1 MRLRATRR
9 VSAEDY
15 EALLDLLAQVIA
27 EALVEADAHEAD
39 QEKAPAL
46 RPGLSLDALAGANNK
61 ENV

>member
-1 MRLRATRR
+1 M
-9 VSAEDY
+9 SAEDY
-15 EALLDLLAQVIA
+15 EALLDLLADVIA
-27 EALVEADAHEAD
+27 EVEAAAQANEPD